1 MPEVTLSSIVHLIK
15 GGLLSKDL
23 LANCVDNPQKTVD
36 ELSLQDPNPQGLIQ
50 CSSTLFNFPPAEDSD
65 KTNYQFLNCPQLT
78 NFEPIHYRLAQY
90 EDLNSFDLKML
101 KPDQHDVGI
110 QQQLIK
116 RLQDFIP
123 HKYQLPYVP
132 HIILPVIPDNIDII
146 FSIERSNVFQQFEQV
161 FTISP
166 FFSADELACIIFNQI
181 PGITQE

>member
-78 NFEPIHYRLAQY
+78 NFEPIHYRLA
-90 EDLNSFDLKML
+90 
-101 KPDQHDVGI
+101 
-110 QQQLIK
+110 
-116 RLQDFIP
+116 
-123 HKYQLPYVP
+123 
-132 HIILPVIPDNIDII
+132 
-146 FSIERSNVFQQFEQV
+146 
-161 FTISP
+161 
-166 FFSADELACIIFNQI
+166 
-181 PGITQE
+181 